1 MYLFSKIKTF
11 FEEVFMEVKKI
22 DWPSEKQTFRYVL
35 MVIFIS
41 LALASFLGILDF
53 LFMNLLNKF
62 LF

>member
-1 MYLFSKIKTF
+1 MNLFSKIKTF
-11 FEEVFMEVKKI
+11 FEEVLMEVKKI
-22 DWPSEKQTFRYVL
+22 DWPDKKQTFRYVL